1 MADSLLLVTGGAGF
15 IGSNFIHYV
24 FKKNNK
30 LNILNLDNLTYA
42 GNLINLKAIENN
54 NRYKFIKGDILNK
67 KLVNK
72 IFSQYKPDSIIN
84 FAAESHVDR
93 SILKPDQFLKT
104 NIIGTQVLLEASKQ
118 YGVKRFIQISTD
130 EVYGSVPKGKS
141 KEYAGLKPNS
151 PYSASKASADLLCRS
166 YHKTFGVPVIITR
179 SSNNYGPFQ
188 FPEKLIPLIIN
199 NATEEKPLPIYA
211 DGKNMRDWIYV
222 YDNCEAIYKVITK
235 GKIGEIYNI
244 GSGTSKK
251 NIHIVKKICE
261 TVSKKTGKPLKSLL
275 SLIKYVKDRPAHDF
289 RYCLDTSKI
298 YNELE
303 WEAATDINDGLEKT
317 VDWYLNNN
325 NWVNKVQNKEYKK
338 YYKMNYSNRL

>member
-24 FKKNNK
+24 FKKNSK

-42 GNLINLKAIENN
+42 GNLLNLKAIENN

-141 KEYAGLKPNS
+141 NENGSLKPNS

-199 NATEEKPLPIYA
+199 NAMEEKPLPIYA

-222 YDNCEAIYKVITK
+222 NDNCEAIYKVITK

-251 NIHIVKKICE
+251 NIHIVNKICE

-298 YNELE
+298 YNELK

-317 VDWYLNNN
+317 VVWYLS
-325 NWVNKVQNKEYKK
+325 NKDWIKSVFNKEYI
-338 YYKMNYSNRL
+338 